1 MPYGIRTQGDYMIPW
16 KWATLASFATAIFT
30 VYLMLYIQ
38 EIIHPIQ
45 VLAMVTVWYI
55 RRGYNPRHHIIS
67 ASVEKTRTFFTRRVL
82 PESLYLTS
90 MHQGKSSSPRRFS
103 LLTSNLIRPDDD
115 ELVMVSCSGKQG
127 ALLSLPFPAEREDTV
142 ARGDFGEWLVKNIDG
157 CMRVAE
163 DLGLG
168 VNRTEDLILVTG
180 RHLARSWINVVFP
193 ECRGSA
199 QVSFVARVSEDSGVH
214 LEERSVTGGDL
225 KLGPSGEVGPPT
237 MLRHQPMLRV
247 HVPDA
252 LGTRTYPRTNAYS
265 FGGTVLFVS

>member
-1 MPYGIRTQGDYMIPW
+1 
-16 KWATLASFATAIFT
+16 
-30 VYLMLYIQ
+30 
-38 EIIHPIQ
+38 
-45 VLAMVTVWYI
+45 
-55 RRGYNPRHHIIS
+55 
-67 ASVEKTRTFFTRRVL
+67 
-82 PESLYLTS
+82 

-225 KLGPSGEVGPPT
+225 KLGPSGEVGLLQCCGI
-237 MLRHQPMLRV
+237 MGRMLRV

-252 LGTRTYPRTNAYS
+252 LDTRTYPRTNAYS